1 MADKKTGFT
10 ADERRAMRERAK
22 ELKNK
27 DDKIA
32 AAADVMLKI
41 GQMDAS
47 DKEMASTVHELVK
60 THAPDLDAK
69 TWYGMPAWGRDGK
82 TILFFQS
89 AGKFKVRFATL
100 GFSEHATL
108 DDGEMWPTSY
118 ALNKIDKT
126 AQAHIVEL
134 IKRATGRL

>member
-1 MADKKTGFT
+1 MTDNMTAFT
-10 ADERRAMRERAK
+10 ADDRKAMRERAK

-27 DDKIA
+27 GDKIA
-32 AAADVMLKI
+32 AEADVMLKI

-47 DKEMASTVHELVK
+47 DKEMALTVHELVK

-69 TWYGMPAWGRDGK
+69 TWYGMPSWGHNGK

-118 ALNKIDKT
+118 ALKKIDKM
-126 AQAHIVEL
+126 AQAQIVEL

>member
-1 MADKKTGFT
+1 MTDNTTGFT
-10 ADERRAMRERAK
+10 ADERKAMRERVK
-22 ELKNK
+22 KLKNK

-41 GQMDAS
+41 GQMDAG
-47 DKEMASTVHELVK
+47 DKAMALKVHELVK

-69 TWYGMPAWGRDGK
+69 TWYGMPAWAHNGK

-100 GFSEHATL
+100 GFSEHASL
-108 DDGEMWPTSY
+108 DEGEMWPISY
-118 ALNKIDKT
+118 ALNKIDKMAET
-126 AQAHIVEL
+126 RIIEL

>member
-1 MADKKTGFT
+1 MADSKTGFT
-10 ADERRAMRERAK
+10 ADERKAMRERAK

-27 DDKIA
+27 DDKTA
-32 AAADVMLKI
+32 AAADVMAKI

-47 DKEMASTVHELVK
+47 DKAMALTIHELVK

-69 TWYGMPAWGRDGK
+69 TWYGMPAWGHNGK

-126 AQAHIVEL
+126 AQAQIVEL

>member
-1 MADKKTGFT
+1 MTQTTGFT
-10 ADERRAMRERAK
+10 ADERKAMRERAK

-32 AAADVMLKI
+32 AQADVMAKI

-47 DKEMASTVHELVK
+47 DKAMALTVHELVK
-60 THAPDLDAK
+60 THAPNLDAK
-69 TWYGMPAWGRDGK
+69 TWYGMPAWGHNGK

-108 DDGEMWPTSY
+108 DEGEMWPTSF
-118 ALNKIDKT
+118 ALNKIDEIAK
-126 AQAHIVEL
+126 ARIVEL
-134 IKRATGRL
+134 IKRATRQL

>member
-118 ALNKIDKT
+118 ALKKIDKM
-126 AQAHIVEL
+126 AQARIVEL